1 MHLSLLFNVLLTHGV
16 VRGVVIPLIKN
27 EANPLVSDNYRGIS
41 PVISKLFE
49 MVLLSLFDQHL
60 LSSPLQFGFKKNSTC
75 NDALFTVNKV
85 IDHHIKHGSTFT
97 IFCALDISK
106 AFDKVNHF
114 ALLQLLVDRKLPI
127 CFIGVLLDC

>member
-60 LSSPLQFGFKKNSTC
+60 LSSPLQFGFKS
-75 NDALFTVNKV
+75 LYV
-85 IDHHIKHGSTFT
+85 H
-97 IFCALDISK
+97 
-106 AFDKVNHF
+106 
-114 ALLQLLVDRKLPI
+114 
-127 CFIGVLLDC
+127 